1 MARAMLT
8 ISYPRGARR
17 RVKLVDNFPP
27 RRLNAS
33 FVERSRTRTIQSFII
48 DHVDD
53 DPRGIARRVA
63 QAYGIS
69 RQAANRH
76 LDSLVDA
83 GVLDQ
88 AGQTRARAYALRR
101 MAAVSRELRVTPVLN
116 PGRVWDDHV
125 LPILAGDRAML
136 RETCRG
142 FFKEVVENAVAHAG
156 ASWITFELAT
166 TAREVA
172 LSIHDDGRGLFVSL
186 GERLRSST
194 PRAAAETFLEQARE
208 RSTDG
213 AGATLIL
220 LARGFDAF
228 SIASSSLACGFDGES
243 NSWTMGSSDVDAGT
257 LVACRLHRTTPRQRA
272 HPRPHR

>member
-1 MARAMLT
+1 MGVAGTSA
-8 ISYPRGARR
+8 A
-17 RVKLVDNFPP
+17 KLVDNIEY

-33 FVERSRTRTIQSFII
+33 SVERSRTRTIQSFII
-48 DHVDD
+48 EHVDD
-53 DPRGIARRVA
+53 DPKGIARRVA

-88 AGQTRARAYALRR
+88 AGQTRARAYVLRR

-125 LPILAGDRAML
+125 MPILAGDRSML

-142 FFKEVVENAVAHAG
+142 FFKEVVDNAVAHAS
-156 ASWITFELAT
+156 ASWISFDLVT
-166 TAREVA
+166 TAREVDF
-172 LSIHDDGRGLFVSL
+172 SIRDDGRGLFVSL
-186 GERLRSST
+186 AEKLRAGM
-194 PRAAAETFLEQARE
+194 PRAAAEEFIEHARPL
-208 RSTDG
+208 SSDG
-213 AGATLIL
+213 SGATLRL

-228 SIASSSLACGFDGES
+228 SLASSGLACEFDGES
-243 NSWTMGSSDVDAGT
+243 DTWSLVPSEVDTGT
-257 LVACRLHRTTPRQRA
+257 RVACRLHRTTPRERT
-272 HPRPHR
+272 RR

>member
-1 MARAMLT
+1 MAPFA
-8 ISYPRGARR
+8 A
-17 RVKLVDNFPP
+17 KLVDNSE
-27 RRLNAS
+27 RRSLNAS
-33 FVERSRTRTIQSFII
+33 SVERSRTRTIQSFII
-48 DHVDD
+48 EHVDD

-142 FFKEVVENAVAHAG
+142 FFTEVVENAVTHAG
-156 ASWITFELAT
+156 ASWISFDLVT
-166 TAREVA
+166 TAREVDV
-172 LSIHDDGRGLFVSL
+172 SIRDDGRGILASL
-186 GERLRSST
+186 VDKLKAVT
-194 PRAAAETFLEQARE
+194 PRAAAERFVEQAHA

-213 AGATLIL
+213 AGTTLIL
-220 LARGFDAF
+220 LARGLDMFTL
-228 SIASSSLACGFDGES
+228 ASHGLACEFDRAAD
-243 NSWTMGSSDVDAGT
+243 SWAIVPSDVDAGT
-257 LVACRLHRTTPRQRA
+257 CVTCRLHRTTPRERS
-272 HPRPHR
+272 HTRPRR